1 MKKILFLIIAIVSLT
16 ACDSSDNAAPDFESA
31 ITVDG
36 IEFIPSK
43 ASVSNSTATMPG
55 EGALD
60 FSLSK
65 GTTGTSS
72 YEAINFKINYP
83 LISSSAPNGVYEFGI
98 GGISET
104 LFAQGFY
111 VKGSTAY
118 SLAGFTVKVTVLP
131 NTEYRL
137 DFQNIQAVNP
147 LNEEMVIISGYFEGK
162 MN

>member
-1 MKKILFLIIAIVSLT
+1 MKKILFLIIAIVLLT
-16 ACDSSDNAAPDFESA
+16 ACDSSNEISPAFNSS

-36 IEFIPSK
+36 VGFIPLK
-43 ASVSNSTATMPG
+43 ATVSNSTTSMPG

-65 GTTGTSS
+65 GTTGTTS

-83 LISSSAPNGVYEFGI
+83 LISSNAPNGVYEFGI
-98 GGISET
+98 GVIGET
-104 LFAQGFY
+104 LLAQGFY
-111 VKGSTAY
+111 IKGSSVY
-118 SLAGFTVKVTVLP
+118 SLAGYTVKVSVLP
-131 NTEYRL
+131 NMIYRL

-147 LNEEMVIISGYFEGK
+147 LNEEMVIISGFFEGK